1 MRLLVTRPQAQGDN
15 LANEL
20 RERGHEIIVLPLLE
34 IVAIPKSKI
43 SAPDVQ
49 AIIMTS
55 AEAARHAQAHL
66 DGRFFAKTVYA
77 VGEATAHAAREAG
90 FSHVIV
96 AGQDARSLVF
106 FVEKNL
112 NIKAA
117 ALLYLCSI
125 HRSDEI
131 EKHLKASNFNL
142 IVVPVYDARP
152 VLSSLKKLQ
161 AVLSQKTLDGVL
173 LFSPRTAAL
182 FRDEV
187 VRGNINVRQMTA
199 YCLSQ
204 AIAEALKPLTMRVRS
219 APVPAQE
226 SLINL
231 LENDQ
236 KAR

>member
-1 MRLLVTRPQAQGDN
+1 MRLLVTRPRAQGDN

-20 RERGHEIIVLPLLE
+20 RDRGHDVLVLPLLE
-34 IVAIPKSKI
+34 IIATPQSKI

-55 AEAARHAQAHL
+55 AEAARHARPHL
-66 DGRFFAKTVYA
+66 EGRFCDKNVYA
-77 VGEATAHAAREAG
+77 VGEVTAHAAREAG

-96 AGQDARSLVF
+96 TGQDARSLAF

-112 NIKAA
+112 NNKAA
-117 ALLYLCSI
+117 PLLYLCGVY
-125 HRSDEI
+125 RSGEV
-131 EKHLKASNFNL
+131 EKLLEASNFNL

-152 VLSSLKKLQ
+152 VLSSLEKLQ
-161 AVLSQKTLDGVL
+161 DVLSQATPHGVL

-182 FRDEV
+182 FRDEIV
-187 VRGNINVRQMTA
+187 KGKIKVEQMTA

-204 AIAEALKPLTMRVRS
+204 AVAEALKPLTLRVRC